1 MAERDGQ
8 LILEI
13 QDLIKLREQGGVVFE
28 LKVPFFRVKRG
39 EILGIFGE
47 SGCGKSTL
55 LDMLALVLRP
65 TSCERFELFLQNA
78 GDSADAVNVKALWEH
93 NNETALA
100 EIRRNYLGYVL
111 QSGGLLPFLS
121 VYDNIRLP
129 LKIKKGSQHDDII
142 QKLASR
148 MGVAGLFL
156 KKPHYLSGGQRQRI
170 AIIRAMVHQPMI
182 ILADEPT
189 AAVDTERAK
198 AIIDDFHVLAMESGA
213 SIVVVTH
220 NYGLIEPVVDR
231 LYTYELSEIS
241 QTVTRSVCL
250 PYK

>member
-1 MAERDGQ
+1 
-8 LILEI
+8 LV
-13 QDLIKLREQGGVVFE
+13 KLREQGGVVFE
-28 LKVPFFRVKRG
+28 LKVPCFRVKRG

-78 GDSADAVNVKALWEH
+78 GDAADAVNVKALWEH
-93 NNETALA
+93 NDEAALA

-129 LKIKKGSQHDDII
+129 LKIKKGSQHDDVI
-142 QKLASR
+142 QKLALR

-170 AIIRAMVHQPMI
+170 AIIRAMVHQPII

-220 NYGLIEPVVDR
+220 NYHLIEPVVDC